1 MKIRI
6 EIDERALRELV
17 LKNLG
22 AVLGDVALDE
32 KNLRIEVKSKQNYK
46 SEWEEA
52 AFRAV
57 YESHD

>member
-1 MKIRI
+1 MKITI
-6 EIDERALRELV
+6 EMNEVALRDLV
-17 LKNLG
+17 VNKLKSMLG
-22 AVLGDVALDE
+22 TVELDE
-32 KNLRIEVKSKQNYK
+32 KKLRIEVKSKQNYK

>member
-1 MKIRI
+1 MKMII
-6 EIDERALRELV
+6 ELDERALKALV
-17 LKNLG
+17 IRDLQS
-22 AVLGDVALDE
+22 VLGKVVLDE
-32 KNLRIEVKSKQNYK
+32 KKLRIEVKSKQNYK